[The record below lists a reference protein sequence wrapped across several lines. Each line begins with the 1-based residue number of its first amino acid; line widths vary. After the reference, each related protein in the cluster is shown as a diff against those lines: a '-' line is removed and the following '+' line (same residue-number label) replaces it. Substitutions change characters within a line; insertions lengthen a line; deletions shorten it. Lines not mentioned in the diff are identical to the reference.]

1 MKTEGKVYPF
11 ETHKKMQDLLDANYR
26 DIEQAKATGKKI
38 AWVTGQAPT
47 DILVAADILP
57 AYPENHAALCGAKR
71 VATQL
76 CQVAEAHDYPPD
88 LCSYARNNLGSC
100 LLGEQSFPIAPLPPP
115 DILMAVTT
123 CNTHVKWWEALG
135 RYYNVP
141 LLLLETPFVHDGL
154 DEEDISRAIKY
165 AENQLGEMTVF
176 LEEFCGRPYNYDRLQ
191 ESVANSSKAGNLY
204 AEFLTTARHIPS
216 PITSFDAFLHLA
228 PMMNLRGFPEA
239 VSYYEILLSE
249 VKQRVEQ
256 SFSAVGGES
265 YRLYWD
271 NIPVWPRLGWLARKF
286 ASYGACTVAAFYPW
300 LWVEAFARL
309 DSKHPLESISES
321 LVLFYENK
329 GTKSRID
336 LPVRLVKDFSV
347 DGLMI
352 QVNVSCKLLI
362 PDQLV
367 IAREVQRLTGVPM
380 AVIEGDMVDERLF
393 SETQVD
399 GQIED
404 FISML
409 AARKGGDKSPVVS

>member
-11 ETHKKMQDLLDANYR
+11 EAHKKMQSLLDANYC
-26 DIEQAKATGKKI
+26 DIEQARAAGKKI
-38 AWVTGQAPT
+38 AWVTGQSPT

-57 AYPENHAALCGAKR
+57 AYPENHAALCGTKR
-71 VATQL
+71 VSTQL
-76 CQVAEAHDYPPD
+76 CQVAEAHDYLPD

-100 LLGEQSFPIAPLPPP
+100 LLGEQTFPVAPLPAP

-123 CNTHVKWWEALG
+123 CSTHVKWFEALS

-141 LLLLETPFVHDGL
+141 LLLLETPFVHDSL
-154 DEEDISRAIKY
+154 SNEDISTAIKY
-165 AENQLGEMTVF
+165 AENQLTEMVVF
-176 LEEFCGRPYNYDRLQ
+176 LEEFCGQPYNHDKLQ
-191 ESVANSSKAGNLY
+191 ECVANSSKASSLY
-204 AEFLTTARHIPS
+204 AEFLNTARHIPS
-216 PITSFDAFLHLA
+216 PITSFDAFMHLA

-239 VSYYEILLSE
+239 VSYYELLLAE
-249 VKQRVEQ
+249 VRQRVEQ

-271 NIPVWPRLGWLARKF
+271 NIPVWYKLGWLARKF

-309 DSKHPLESISES
+309 DSEHPLESIAES
-321 LVLFYENK
+321 VVGFYMNR

-347 DGLMI
+347 DGLVA
-352 QVNVSCKLLI
+352 QVSVTCRHIL

-367 IAREVQRLTGVPM
+367 ITREVQRLTGVP
-380 AVIEGDMVDERLF
+380 AVVIEGDMVDERLF
-393 SETQVD
+393 SEPQVD
-399 GQIED
+399 RQIED
-404 FISML
+404 FISIL
-409 AARKGGDKSPVVS
+409 ATKKGRR